1 MKLKSLNRLIYTS
14 LETKRNE
21 VELHK
26 EKVDKL
32 QLKLENLLYKQAYLG
47 REVRECKDLQT
58 KNLSK
63 IESDINQTLSIKE
76 FTNQLIEQ
84 HSNILNTL
92 TIEREERKKK
102 QNILEDLKLVQ
113 QENIDFLHKKR
124 KCLEDINPKVQQIK
138 SSTLELKKTLEDCQ
152 EITLNNNDNIDIME
166 TNI

>member
-1 MKLKSLNRLIYTS
+1 MKLKSSNRLIYTS

-47 REVRECKDLQT
+47 REIRECKDLQT

-63 IESDINQTLSIKE
+63 IESDINQSLSIKE
-76 FTNQLIEQ
+76 FTNQLSEQ
-84 HSNILNTL
+84 HSNAINTL
-92 TIEREERKKK
+92 TIEMEERKNK
-102 QNILEDLKLVQ
+102 QNILEELKLVQ
-113 QENIDFLHKKR
+113 QENIDLLDKKR
-124 KCLEDINPKVQQIK
+124 KCLEDIHPNVQQIK
-138 SSTLELKKTLEDCQ
+138 TSTIEIKKTLDDVQ
-152 EITLNNNDNIDIME
+152 RITLNNDNIDIME